1 MTIVLFVLIIWFLA
15 YGMFVTVTSRL
26 YSLSVLKRI
35 GVPQPALDRKKA
47 LHVAYIL
54 SAGIVIVVWVVGMI
68 SG

>member
-1 MTIVLFVLIIWFLA
+1 MTIVLFVLIIWFMA

-35 GVPQPALDRKKA
+35 GVPQPAMDRKKA

-54 SAGIVIVVWVVGMI
+54 SAGIVIVVWVVGLI